1 MKTNKQTVKSL
12 NRLSVEPLKWSRVGG
27 LNLRQH
33 YIGRR
38 TNQADCAR
46 FTFLTIQQFN
56 DLTVSRAFTLIE
68 LLVVIAVIA
77 LLASLLLPAV
87 GRAKSAASTTK
98 CKNNLRQLQLG
109 WLLYVH
115 DNNDSLPPNNQRRDQ
130 FDLVNV
136 KGSWVLGNAVIDTT
150 TSNIQAGVL
159 FPHVGSASV
168 YRCPADKST
177 VRSQPLL
184 RRSRSYS
191 MQMWLNSES
200 VTGNPKDQFN
210 DSPFNLRKFSRIV
223 DPPTVR
229 TWVFIEE
236 HERSIDDGCFKIGNP
251 WMSPQPNPNKV
262 SWIDFRADRHN
273 NGANLS
279 FADGHVEPHHWRF
292 HHSTWPG
299 RIHPPIVDPVDR
311 ADLKWLLEG
320 VPHSP

>member
-1 MKTNKQTVKSL
+1 VQ
-12 NRLSVEPLKWSRVGG
+12 
-27 LNLRQH
+27 
-33 YIGRR
+33 
-38 TNQADCAR
+38 
-46 FTFLTIQQFN
+46 
-56 DLTVSRAFTLIE
+56 
-68 LLVVIAVIA
+68 
-77 LLASLLLPAV
+77 
-87 GRAKSAASTTK
+87 
-98 CKNNLRQLQLG
+98 
-109 WLLYVH
+109 
-115 DNNDSLPPNNQRRDQ
+115 
-130 FDLVNV
+130 
-136 KGSWVLGNAVIDTT
+136 GNAVIDTT
-150 TSNIQAGVL
+150 TSNIEAGVL
-159 FPHVGSASV
+159 FPHVRSASV

-177 VRSQPLL
+177 VRSQPRLP
-184 RRSRSYS
+184 RRRSYS

-200 VTGNPKDQFN
+200 VTGSLKDQLN

-223 DPPTVR
+223 NPPPVR